1 MGNRTRRAESTRSES
16 KRSDHMTLVGRP
28 APEFQMPCTVTTMHP
43 ERETRLS
50 EYRGSWLILLFYPR
64 DFSLV
69 CPTELTAIGERI
81 TEFET
86 HGCRVLAV
94 STDPVATH
102 ERWIATPRDRG
113 GLGGVSPPL
122 ASDESGDVSSAYGV
136 YLEHQHVALRGLFII
151 DTNGVVQYESVHN
164 LNVGRS
170 SDEVVRILE
179 ALQTGGMCPE
189 DWCAGCPTLDPTE
202 TLGPGRVVSHYRI
215 EEEVGRGSSASVFR
229 AFDTLLERT
238 VALKA
243 FKPDALSGEHGMLA
257 EASAAAALNHP
268 NVCTIYG
275 VDDDAGIPLIVM
287 EYVDGETLASK
298 LVDNG
303 LTGDDARSILRQ
315 VAAGM
320 AAAHDIGVVHGDLK
334 PSNIMLT
341 KEGTPKI
348 TDFGLSRR
356 ELVVLS
362 SDDTGVPG
370 LDSERGISGTPNYMS
385 PEQTNGV
392 PASAAGDV
400 FALGAV
406 AYEMATGRQAFSGG
420 NILEVFHKI
429 REVDPEHYAADLPGS
444 VAKVVKSALVPDRR
458 ERTITMAAI
467 VEALA

>member
-81 TEFET
+81 AEFET

-189 DWCAGCPTLDPTE
+189 DWCAGCPTLDPIAACFRCPGGYRFAGGSQHRVRVEGESCTTDLIMFEISWQVKNAPSQVE
-202 TLGPGRVVSHYRI
+202 TTIFFLLACFLPKTVAVRSLSVAPSSRSRSIDTKTDPAPDASRTRIDRSRPNTAPSH
-215 EEEVGRGSSASVFR
+215 ESSCDLRTRTARRSVDSDPASVLQPPLTHRILF
-229 AFDTLLERT
+229 ACPPAPCTRT
-238 VALKA
+238 
-243 FKPDALSGEHGMLA
+243 
-257 EASAAAALNHP
+257 
-268 NVCTIYG
+268 
-275 VDDDAGIPLIVM
+275 
-287 EYVDGETLASK
+287 
-298 LVDNG
+298 
-303 LTGDDARSILRQ
+303 
-315 VAAGM
+315 
-320 AAAHDIGVVHGDLK
+320 
-334 PSNIMLT
+334 PSRD
-341 KEGTPKI
+341 E
-348 TDFGLSRR
+348 
-356 ELVVLS
+356 
-362 SDDTGVPG
+362 
-370 LDSERGISGTPNYMS
+370 
-385 PEQTNGV
+385 
-392 PASAAGDV
+392 
-400 FALGAV
+400 
-406 AYEMATGRQAFSGG
+406 
-420 NILEVFHKI
+420 
-429 REVDPEHYAADLPGS
+429 
-444 VAKVVKSALVPDRR
+444 
-458 ERTITMAAI
+458 
-467 VEALA
+467 